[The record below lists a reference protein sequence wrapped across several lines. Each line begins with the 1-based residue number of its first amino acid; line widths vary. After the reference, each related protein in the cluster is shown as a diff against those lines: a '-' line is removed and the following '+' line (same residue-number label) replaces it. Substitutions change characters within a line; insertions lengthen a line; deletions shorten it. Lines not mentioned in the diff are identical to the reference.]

1 MDEADAVLALLDED
15 GTELLLDRFEVETLF
30 ALTDALDAATTS
42 ACPDCRSRVLA
53 CLAFADLLDLS
64 APHTRTEDL
73 LEFADDAPTSHCY
86 VEDLETRCAHR
97 EWVDPGRREWES
109 VTRRFA
115 DERRVVR

>member
-1 MDEADAVLALLDED
+1 MVLALLDED
-15 GTELLLDRFEVETLF
+15 GNELLLDAFEVDTLF

-42 ACPDCRSRVLA
+42 ACPGCRCRVLA

-86 VEDLETRCAHR
+86 VEDLVARCTHR
-97 EWVDPGRREWES
+97 RWLDPGRREWEA
-109 VTRRFA
+109 VVRRFA
-115 DERRVVR
+115 EVRRVVR